1 MKHLDFRKSPAVF
14 TFLPLAAGIILS
26 YNIDLRI
33 SYLAAFYFYFGLLI
47 LAVLTII
54 SYNFVKLL
62 LSYQYTV
69 YCILLIILGSLSMQ
83 YYYYKV
89 EDNSIS
95 GNTARFKYSSVVVYG
110 TITDDPD
117 IRDDRIR
124 AIVEIDSLT
133 QGFNSYYFTGTL
145 SASVNRNKFS
155 NAKADSLNV
164 GDKVQLIGKVEPLP
178 HTRNPG
184 EFDYGEYLRLHGIDA
199 AFSANGFEYL
209 KKTGEGDAGFFKTK
223 VITPVKA
230 YINNVIDK
238 YSNGDEREFLRGLL
252 LGDKSNISKE
262 TKDNFV
268 NAGVAH
274 IIAVSGLNVAYVL
287 IIINGLLLIL
297 PIPKA
302 AKNIIL
308 IFSLLFYMDLT
319 GNSPS
324 IARATVM
331 AIVFLLA
338 QMFERK
344 PNSYNTLAFSALV
357 ILAADPRQLF
367 DSGFILS
374 FSAILSLIY
383 FNPKLENLAMKV
395 KWYAA
400 LNRERKLNK
409 YLIGAV
415 AIFLG
420 TLAAQLGTLP
430 VTAVM
435 FKKVSV
441 VSFAANIFAIP
452 LSNISLALG
461 FVSVFTSLISG
472 WAAGIFASANNFL
485 MFYLLKAIAVCANF
499 DFSYVETYRMDVL
512 FAVVFYSVV
521 LLLFN
526 VTKRNYKS
534 RLIIIVL
541 LVCDFVI
548 FKSIL
553 SVNNNVKITYLDVG
567 NSNSSLIEM
576 PGGTNI
582 LINAGTSSLNYTS
595 AERNV
600 IPYLKRE
607 GIGTID
613 LLIITAMDANEF
625 RNLKYLAGHF
635 AIKKIMVPEYYR
647 EIFTNEFISKE
658 LKNQAIDFIDSSRII
673 NAKGKFRVYF
683 YYDKQL
689 KNVSMM
695 AKFVYGDESFLFTD
709 NEEAVDISYN
719 DRLPVD
725 GSRLAAIRVPQYGS
739 FEYSPAEF
747 LISENPSSII
757 ISQKNR
763 SKSAESD
770 AFEETLSELGFK
782 LFNVADRGAVI
793 LETDGQ
799 RTKVV
804 GWK

>member
-1 MKHLDFRKSPAVF
+1 VKHLDFRKFPAVF

-26 YNIDLRI
+26 YNLDLGI
-33 SYLAAFYFYFGLLI
+33 SYLAAAYFYYGLII
-47 LAVLTII
+47 LTAIIII
-54 SYNFVKLL
+54 SCTFVKLL
-62 LSYQYTV
+62 LSLQYAV
-69 YCILLIILGSLSMQ
+69 YCLLLILFGSLSMQ

-89 EDNSIS
+89 EDNNIS
-95 GNTARFKYSSVVVYG
+95 GNTQRFKYSSVVVYG

-117 IRDDRIR
+117 IREDRIR
-124 AIVEIDSLT
+124 TIVEIDSLT

-145 SASVNRNKFS
+145 NASVYRNKFS
-155 NAKADSLNV
+155 NGKADSLII
-164 GDKVQLIGKVEPLP
+164 GDKVQLIGKLEPLP

-184 EFDYGEYLRLHGIDA
+184 EFDYGEYLKLHSIDA

-209 KKTGEGDAGFFKTK
+209 KKTGNGDAGFFKTK

-230 YINNVIDK
+230 YINNVINT

-262 TKDNFV
+262 TKGNFV

-297 PIPKA
+297 PIPKT

-308 IFSLLFYMDLT
+308 IFSLLFYMELT

-324 IARATVM
+324 IVRATVM

-357 ILAADPRQLF
+357 ILVADPRQLF

-383 FNPKLENLAMKV
+383 FDPKLENLVMKV
-395 KWYAA
+395 KWYAT
-400 LNRERKLNK
+400 LDRERKLNK
-409 YLIGAV
+409 FFIGAV
-415 AIFLG
+415 TIFLG

-441 VSFAANIFAIP
+441 VSFAVNIFAIP

-461 FVSVFTSLISG
+461 FVSVFTSLISSL
-472 WAAGIFASANNFL
+472 AAGIFAYANTFL

-512 FAVVFYSVV
+512 FTVVFYSVV
-521 LLLFN
+521 LLLFS
-526 VTKRNYKS
+526 VTKRNYRS
-534 RLIIIVL
+534 RLVIVIL
-541 LVCDFVI
+541 LICDFMI

-553 SVNNNVKITYLDVG
+553 SVNNNAKITYLDVG
-567 NSNSSLIEM
+567 NSNCSLIEM
-576 PGGTNI
+576 PGGTNM
-582 LINAGTSSLNYTS
+582 LINAGTSTLNYTS

-607 GIGTID
+607 GIGSID
-613 LLIITAMDANEF
+613 LLMITAMDANEY

-635 AIKKIMVPEYYR
+635 VIKKIIVPEYYR
-647 EIFTNEFISKE
+647 EIFTNASISKD
-658 LKNQAIDFIDSSRII
+658 LKNQAIEFVDSSRIL
-673 NAKGKFRVYF
+673 NSKGKFRIYL

-689 KNVSMM
+689 RNASIM
-695 AKFVYGDESFLFTD
+695 AKFVYGGESFIFTD

-719 DRLPVD
+719 DRLIVD
-725 GSRLAAIRVPQYGS
+725 SSRLAAIRVPQYGS
-739 FEYSPAEF
+739 FEYTPAEF
-747 LISENPSSII
+747 LIRSNPSSII

-763 SKSAESD
+763 SKIAESD
-770 AFEETLSELGFK
+770 AFEETLYKSGFK
-782 LFNVADRGAVI
+782 IFNVSDRGAVI
-793 LETDGQ
+793 LETDGK

-804 GWK
+804 NWK